1 MRFLE
6 TIAVKY
12 IEEYGD
18 TIHRLAF
25 VFPTRRACLYFRRH
39 LQKRNE
45 PGTPA
50 WAPHVFSI
58 GDFMTRLSKFTAADQ
73 LDLIFELYR
82 IYKDRIQA
90 YPKEFE
96 DFYAW
101 GKMILSDFDEI
112 DKYLIDTGEL
122 FRTLKEFKAVEDIN
136 KDSRADIY
144 NRYTGFWGDLGELYR
159 EFNRFLDEKNKAYEG
174 RAFREVAEN
183 IQTIA
188 ESFEWEKVIFCGL
201 NAISGAEQVII
212 SHLLENE
219 KAEIYWDMDRY
230 FVEDK
235 DQEAGHFFRKN
246 VKSLK
251 LAEPMW
257 VDDRL
262 SEPKHIKLIGVQ
274 SKVGQ
279 AKVLGLML
287 DKLLREEGTRS
298 RQAGEDPETTAVV
311 LPDEVLLFPVLNSLP
326 ESVTRINITLGFP
339 LQQTPVFSLFNAII
353 EMHLRVFE
361 GGEMPPPIIMGPG
374 GKKKRAARKK
384 AAVSEGFYYKDIR
397 QVLNHPYIKPAASE
411 EIGEFL
417 DKITKDNTVYV
428 PEKDIH
434 FKEEALNRLFRLPAD
449 SPEVIDFFLELLDF
463 IRVFY
468 SESESGEG
476 PVDRQGIL
484 SVDYE
489 YIYHFYTLLS
499 RLRDSLRSTE
509 LPMDIRTFR
518 QLFTDIVQNSRIPF
532 TGEPLE
538 GLQVMGMLET
548 QTLDFTNVFVLSVN
562 EGHLPPGKTHQSFIP
577 FEVRAAVGMPTYKD
591 RDAVAAYHFYRLL
604 KSSRNITLI
613 YTTEARGIEKS
624 EKSRFIDQVLIEYAE
639 RNKNAVIE
647 HQVIDF
653 GFDAQPVK
661 EISIAKTDRLMAILP
676 RLKYSA
682 SSLLTYLTCPLQ
694 FYFSYILKFKEEEEV
709 YESPEYYQIG
719 HIMHKALEDLYK
731 PYLREGSPVGVGD
744 IDAIK
749 EKIEKRLAAAYSKEL
764 GAADIHSG
772 RHKIVFEVMRAFLN
786 NFFEKE
792 KRDCGFR
799 VLMLEKKVASVD
811 FPFTLEGS
819 KYRVKLSGT
828 VDRLDEKDGKY
839 RIIDYKTG
847 RIHSLNL
854 NSLDEL
860 SGPGVVDRREVFQL
874 FFYRYLV
881 RRLDLFSGDYRLG
894 IYPFKKMY
902 DELAYVKVD
911 KSDVI
916 DEGMVDEFE
925 AILGE
930 IFRGLFDRGR
940 PFVQTSDMEVCRYC
954 PYQDICSRGT
964 GER

>member
-12 IEEYGD
+12 MEEYGD

-39 LQKRNE
+39 LQKQNK
-45 PGTPA
+45 PGAST

-58 GDFMTRLSKFTAADQ
+58 TDFMTRLSRFTAADQ

-82 IYKDRIQA
+82 IYKDRIEA

-101 GKMILSDFDEI
+101 GKMILSDFNEI

-136 KDSRADIY
+136 KETRADIY

-159 EFNRFLDEKNKAYEG
+159 EFNKFLDNKNKAYEG
-174 RAFREVAEN
+174 KAFREVAEN
-183 IQTIA
+183 IETIA
-188 ESFEWEKVIFCGL
+188 GSLKWDKVIFCGL
-201 NAISGAEQVII
+201 NAISRAEEVII

-219 KAEIYWDMDRY
+219 KADTYWDMDRY

-235 DQEAGHFFRKN
+235 NQEAGHFFRKN
-246 VKSLK
+246 VKTLK
-251 LAEPMW
+251 LTDPLW
-257 VDDRL
+257 VDDRMA
-262 SEPKHIKLIGVQ
+262 EPKHITLIGVQ

-279 AKVLGLML
+279 AKVLGLRL
-287 DKLLREEGTRS
+287 DQLHHGAASRTRHP
-298 RQAGEDPETTAVV
+298 GEDPETTAVV

-326 ESVTRINITLGFP
+326 DSVTRINITIGFP
-339 LQQTPVFSLFNAII
+339 LQQTPVFSLFNSII

-361 GGEMPPPIIMGPG
+361 GGEIPPASVVGPG
-374 GKKKRAARKK
+374 GKKKRSSKK
-384 AAVSEGFYYKDIR
+384 KVAVSDGFYYKDIR
-397 QVLNHPYIKPAASE
+397 QVLNHPYIKPVATG
-411 EIGEFL
+411 EIANFIDEI
-417 DKITKDNTVYV
+417 KKKNKVYV
-428 PEKDIH
+428 PGKDIH
-434 FKEEALNRLFRLPAD
+434 FSEEALNRLFRLPAD

-463 IRVFY
+463 IRTHY
-468 SESESGEG
+468 SEGDGEG
-476 PVDRQGIL
+476 DRPGIL

-499 RLRDSLRSTE
+499 RLRDSLRSSE
-509 LPMDIRTFR
+509 LPMDIRMFR
-518 QLFTDIVQNSRIPF
+518 QLFTDIIRNSRIPF

-562 EGHLPPGKTHQSFIP
+562 EGHLPPGKAQQSFIP
-577 FEVRAAVGMPTYKD
+577 FDVRAAMGMPTYKD

-604 KSSRNITLI
+604 KSSQNITLI

-639 RNKNAVIE
+639 RNKNAVID
-647 HQVIDF
+647 HRVIDF

-661 EISIAKTDRLMAILP
+661 EISIAKTDRLMGILP

-694 FYFSYILKFKEEEEV
+694 FYFSYILKFKEEDEV

-719 HIMHKALEDLYK
+719 HIMHKALEELYK
-731 PYLREGSPVGVGD
+731 PYLRAGTPVGAGD
-744 IDAIK
+744 IEAIK
-749 EKIEKRLAAAYSKEL
+749 EQIEKKLTAAYVKEL

-772 RHKIVFEVMRAFLN
+772 RHKIVFEVMKTFLT

-799 VLMLEKKVASVD
+799 VLMLERKTSGVT
-811 FPFTLEGS
+811 FPFSQDG
-819 KYRVKLSGT
+819 KGYRVKLSGT
-828 VDRLDEKDGKY
+828 VDRLDEKDGVY

-854 NSLDEL
+854 GSLDEL
-860 SGPGVVDRREVFQL
+860 SRPGVVDRREVFQL

-881 RRLDLFSGDYRLG
+881 RRLGLYSGDYRLG

-902 DELAYVKVD
+902 DELVFVKVD
-911 KSDVI
+911 KSDIV
-916 DEGMVDEFE
+916 DEAMVDEFE
-925 AILGE
+925 EILRN
-930 IFRGLFDRGR
+930 IFLGLFDRGR
-940 PFVQTSDMEVCRYC
+940 PFVQTEDVSVCEYC
-954 PYQDICSRGT
+954 PYRDICSRGT
-964 GER
+964 GDR